1 MFGCVK
7 FTVAACLLFC
17 AANTAAESLDEKE
30 HAGVEL
36 GGVASQDITN
46 KASFDTFEANQSSQS
61 DLSGTGELE

>member
-46 KASFDTFEANQSSQS
+46 EANQSSQS